1 MAACAARHNI
11 GGEMSVME
19 RVDGLFQPAGNY
31 GNSGMEGAVKGGG
44 SPDKMPVRPVEI
56 NTTPHPR

>member
-1 MAACAARHNI
+1 
-11 GGEMSVME
+11 MSVMG

-31 GNSGMEGAVKGGG
+31 GNSGMEGGVKGGG